1 MHMSCIGRP
10 GWSVSPSRADRLCD
24 LILHEYKF
32 VSRRPIPP
40 PSLSLSLSFS
50 VQPVPSPFER
60 SEFDR
65 RLVPSRGRKE
75 EGWRDDRD
83 ATLMVAPAGVGD
95 RLAALVA
102 DIVARFR
109 GPSAVLRDEDISNR
123 TGLVVFAT
131 WEGISGYFHDR
142 RRFSFREQC
151 NLFSK
156 IDIIIDNI
164 YRISVTRIDNEYFVV
179 EENLNLSKKN
189 YS

>member
-1 MHMSCIGRP
+1 MHRSCIGRP

-40 PSLSLSLSFS
+40 PSLSLSLSLFLS
-50 VQPVPSPFER
+50 NLCHPLSNDR
-60 SEFDR
+60 SSTGGLFHRE
-65 RLVPSRGRKE
+65 GEE
-75 EGWRDDRD
+75 EGWRGDRD

-131 WEGISGYFHDR
+131 WEGISEYFHDR
-142 RRFSFREQC
+142 RKLVSRRM
-151 NLFSK
+151 
-156 IDIIIDNI
+156 
-164 YRISVTRIDNEYFVV
+164 
-179 EENLNLSKKN
+179 
-189 YS
+189 

>member
-1 MHMSCIGRP
+1 M
-10 GWSVSPSRADRLCD
+10 
-24 LILHEYKF
+24 
-32 VSRRPIPP
+32 
-40 PSLSLSLSFS
+40 
-50 VQPVPSPFER
+50 PSPFER

-131 WEGISGYFHDR
+131 WEGISEYFHDR
-142 RRFSFREQC
+142 RKLVSRRM
-151 NLFSK
+151 
-156 IDIIIDNI
+156 
-164 YRISVTRIDNEYFVV
+164 
-179 EENLNLSKKN
+179 
-189 YS
+189 